1 MARSC
6 DEAWCALHPIVLIT
20 RLVTARPGLGVK
32 MKSLLWTIIAGAAM
46 CGASVPARAQ
56 INSHVIASVND
67 AQWGPAPPM
76 LPPGAQIAVLAG
88 NPTQAVP
95 YTIRLRFPAHYSI
108 PAHSHP
114 TDENVV
120 VVSGALSFGMGDKLV
135 HDAEKNK
142 ALTTGGFALMPAGM
156 NHYAFTTDQEATIVL
171 YGQGPVE
178 FKYVN
183 SAEDPRVAR
192 EMK

>member
-1 MARSC
+1 MK
-6 DEAWCALHPIVLIT
+6 ALLST
-20 RLVTARPGLGVK
+20 L
-32 MKSLLWTIIAGAAM
+32 IAGAM
-46 CGASVPARAQ
+46 VCGAAALVNAQ
-56 INSHVIASVND
+56 NNSHVIAPVND

-76 LPPGAQIAVLAG
+76 LPAGAQIAVLAG
-88 NPTQAVP
+88 NPTQPVP
-95 YTIRLRFPAHYSI
+95 YTIRLKFPAHYVI

-120 VVSGALSFGMGDKLV
+120 VIAGALSFGMGEKFV
-135 HDAEKNK
+135 PDAQKNK

-156 NHYAFTTDQEATIVL
+156 NHYAFTTDQETTIVL

-183 SAEDPRVAR
+183 PAEDPRNAQGKR
-192 EMK
+192 

>member
-1 MARSC
+1 MKTT
-6 DEAWCALHPIVLIT
+6 ALRIFATFACVAATGGFATVGAQHAHVLQS
-20 RLVTARPGLGVK
+20 PK
-32 MKSLLWTIIAGAAM
+32 E
-46 CGASVPARAQ
+46 
-56 INSHVIASVND
+56 

-88 NPTQAVP
+88 DPTKAGSYSV
-95 YTIRLRFPAHYSI
+95 RLKFPANYSI

-120 VVSGALSFGMGDKLV
+120 VVSGAFTIGAGDKLV
-135 HDAEKNK
+135 KGTANK
-142 ALTTGGFALMPAGM
+142 TLGVGGYALAAANM
-156 NHYAFTTDQEATIVL
+156 NHFAYTTSAETTIVL

-183 SAEDPRVAR
+183 PSDDPRNAR
-192 EMK
+192 TSTSR

>member
-1 MARSC
+1 MQFRPTALVLVGIMA
-6 DEAWCALHPIVLIT
+6 I
-20 RLVTARPGLGVK
+20 
-32 MKSLLWTIIAGAAM
+32 
-46 CGASVPARAQ
+46 VPAELINAQ
-56 INSHVIASVND
+56 TDHQVVQTPGE

-88 NPTQAVP
+88 NPTQSVP
-95 YTIRLRFPAHYSI
+95 YTVRLKFPAHYKI

-120 VVSGALSFGMGDKLV
+120 VLSGAVTFGMGDKLTT
-135 HDAEKNK
+135 ESSSNK
-142 ALTTGGFALMPAGM
+142 SLSAGGFALMPAHM
-156 NHYAFTTDQEATIVL
+156 NHFAYTGANETVIVL

-183 SAEDPRVAR
+183 PADDPRSA
-192 EMK
+192 K